1 MQETKRH
8 FLRGSSFSSH
18 SSNIPASF
26 TTRKKRKKDR
36 VLIDDVRRQHLGQLV
51 VLEKEKRI
59 ILLIC
64 GNSERVCFIFFY
76 LQAPPEE
83 LLFRQVSV
91 AVRVHAAED
100 VLGALLEILISKMST
115 IVKIEEFFL
124 VPTASL

>member
-51 VLEKEKRI
+51 VLEKEKKD
-59 ILLIC
+59 
-64 GNSERVCFIFFY
+64 NFINLWEFGACLFYFFY

-100 VLGALLEILISKMST
+100 VLGALLEILISKMRT
-115 IVKIEEFFL
+115 IVKIEGFFL